1 MLALFISPC
10 HLLDI
15 NTKHGESKMQIENF
29 ELPAF
34 WASAL
39 VNGDTSGLTDTD
51 EQALNAFTE
60 FMIAEYGS
68 CWALDCSEEPSFM
81 RWHDAARFG
90 VLACDVLTFSFD
102 ITKH

>member
-1 MLALFISPC
+1 
-10 HLLDI
+10 
-15 NTKHGESKMQIENF
+15 MQIENF

-39 VNGDTSGLTDTD
+39 INGDTSGLSDND
-51 EQALNAFTE
+51 EQALDDFAE
-60 FMIAEYGS
+60 FMLAEYGS

-102 ITKH
+102 VTKH

>member
-1 MLALFISPC
+1 ME
-10 HLLDI
+10 
-15 NTKHGESKMQIENF
+15 NKTMQIETF
-29 ELPAF
+29 DLPDF

-39 VNGDTSGLTDTD
+39 INGDTSGLTDND

-102 ITKH
+102 VTKH